1 MERRNNVISRDFNAM
16 KRNCTAIIL
25 IGMPCVGKSTLGAL
39 LADNLSLEFI
49 DTDRSIE
56 KFLDRNLQDVINE
69 DGYMAL
75 RKAEEKVL
83 LAETVA
89 SKVIATGGSAVYSEK
104 GMNYLKSKGFV
115 IFLDLP
121 QKNLEDRITNFSTR
135 GIARRP
141 DQSFACLF
149 DERRPLYLQHADI
162 VVDCLGLSIDQL
174 LKRLISISS
183 EYFVA

>member
-1 MERRNNVISRDFNAM
+1 MELRNNAISRDSNTM

-56 KFLDRNLQDVINE
+56 KFLDRNLQDVIDE

-83 LAETVA
+83 LEETVTN
-89 SKVIATGGSAVYSEK
+89 KVIATGGSAVYSEK
-104 GMNYLKSKGFV
+104 GMNYLKSKGLV

-183 EYFVA
+183 ENFVA

>member
-1 MERRNNVISRDFNAM
+1 MELRNNVISRDLNTM

-56 KFLDRNLQDVINE
+56 KFLDRNLQDVIDE

-83 LAETVA
+83 LAETVTR
-89 SKVIATGGSAVYSEK
+89 KVIATGGSAV
-104 GMNYLKSKGFV
+104 
-115 IFLDLP
+115 
-121 QKNLEDRITNFSTR
+121 
-135 GIARRP
+135 
-141 DQSFACLF
+141 
-149 DERRPLYLQHADI
+149 
-162 VVDCLGLSIDQL
+162 
-174 LKRLISISS
+174 
-183 EYFVA
+183 

>member
-1 MERRNNVISRDFNAM
+1 MRYYTTLYHKGLQKCRPLKLAVKKKLAENSSFIKIHTEIGGPGFDSRPG
-16 KRNCTAIIL
+16 R
-25 IGMPCVGKSTLGAL
+25 TLGGC
-39 LADNLSLEFI
+39 SS
-49 DTDRSIE
+49 TT
-56 KFLDRNLQDVINE
+56 Q
-69 DGYMAL
+69 
-75 RKAEEKVL
+75 
-83 LAETVA
+83 
-89 SKVIATGGSAVYSEK
+89 

-162 VVDCLGLSIDQL
+162 IVDCLGLSIDQL
-174 LKRLISISS
+174 LKRLITVSS
-183 EYFVA
+183 EHLIA

>member
-1 MERRNNVISRDFNAM
+1 M
-16 KRNCTAIIL
+16 
-25 IGMPCVGKSTLGAL
+25 
-39 LADNLSLEFI
+39 
-49 DTDRSIE
+49 
-56 KFLDRNLQDVINE
+56 
-69 DGYMAL
+69 
-75 RKAEEKVL
+75 
-83 LAETVA
+83 LAETVS

-141 DQSFACLF
+141 DQSFASLF

-162 VVDCLGLSIDQL
+162 IVDCLGLSIDQL
-174 LKRLISISS
+174 LKRLITVSS
-183 EYFVA
+183 EHFIA

>member
-1 MERRNNVISRDFNAM
+1 MELRNNIMSRDFNTM

-56 KFLDRNLQDVINE
+56 KFLDRNLQDVIDE

-75 RKAEEKVL
+75 RTAEEKVL
-83 LAETVA
+83 LEETVTN
-89 SKVIATGGSAVYSEK
+89 KVIATGGSAVYSEK
-104 GMNYLKSKGFV
+104 GMNYLKSKGLV

-162 VVDCLGLSIDQL
+162 IVDCLGLSIDQL